1 MLDLDPG
8 NSDVARELAPVYR
21 AQGRWAD
28 LVRVSEVLL
37 EAADTPPARLDIMRA
52 IWTLYE
58 DELSDL
64 PEAFRWCGR
73 AFTESADVEV
83 AVDLERLADR
93 TDNWEELVVL
103 GRDVVD
109 RLTDPDHR
117 LRFYLRMGAIC
128 MDRLAWVDDAIT
140 YYREALLLDPEEQ
153 EALDALE
160 HLHARTE
167 AWDDLVEVLGR
178 KAELTSDP
186 EARVAILFRKAE
198 LFEDILD
205 RPEAAVDA
213 FTAVLD
219 VEVDSL
225 QALAGLERLREQAE
239 DWPALAAVVTRQ
251 LELAADEEARADR
264 TFRLAKIH
272 ETRLDEPARALD
284 LYREALLLA
293 PGGPQVV
300 ERLEVLM
307 GSASVG
313 VAAARL
319 LEPIY
324 REREQWAK
332 LARALEVALEGGDD
346 VASRVATLKSVA
358 QLAYDKLS
366 DPRRAFDSLG
376 KALALTPEDR
386 GLWEDLDALAAELGA
401 WSDLVR
407 AFDQA
412 IESGALLG
420 EDQIDLALR
429 VANRR
434 QERLDK
440 PEAAAQAFERVLE
453 MDPENDE
460 ATDAL
465 VALYTR
471 VSAWEDLVRT
481 LDRKASRTA
490 KDGERLDLY
499 LKVCDLF
506 EEVLDDPE
514 RAAEYYRQVLGIDGH
529 NLVALTALERI
540 YEDADRWTD
549 LADVLRSQIEA
560 LEGRAAAPEARF
572 RLARVLEEHLG
583 EPEQAVETY
592 RLVLID
598 GPHEDSVAALE
609 LLMEEPPEELADRDG
624 FVRRVTEVLEPAYR
638 AADLWPRLVRA
649 LEVRLG
655 LSEEPDERVALLRQI
670 AALKEDSGSDPAGA
684 TTALG
689 QALLEA
695 PGNVEVRKDLERLA
709 QARDRWPRYLEV
721 LTEAVDRSDDP
732 RVRIS
737 LLRRAA
743 EVADGKLGRSEDAE
757 PLYRRL
763 LEEDPAD
770 EAALDA
776 LDQLLRRMG
785 RFEDV
790 VEVLERKIELAED
803 DAAVRRL
810 LHAVAE
816 LHDTVLDDRDRA
828 IETYQRALGQAPDDL
843 DSIAA
848 LERLLE
854 ASERWEELVAV
865 YQIRA
870 SLQTDSAVR
879 KATLARIAVAYDEH
893 LSQWIEAV
901 AVWSSVLDIDPDD
914 ERAGRE
920 LARIYQREERWEDL
934 LDILSRQVARASDPE
949 EVARLRLRIG
959 ELLQHKLGD
968 VHRAVETYRQVLEAD
983 PEDTGA
989 RGALEG
995 LLDEP
1000 DHRRR
1005 AAEILEPVFSAGE
1018 EHERYARVLE
1028 VQLGETDVPDARADL
1043 LLRIAAISE
1052 KGLDDLQAA
1061 YGALARAF
1069 PERRGDERILGGLER
1084 LAGRLDQWVDLV
1096 SVLDDG
1102 AVGELDGTAL
1112 LDLRLRIARIWRE
1125 ELKDFTAARSAYQI
1139 VLELDPTHRGALDA
1153 LEAIYRATAQW
1164 PELLTVLR
1172 TKADTAEKAQERIG
1186 ILFQM
1191 AEVLRE
1197 IQDDPDGAVRT
1208 YREVLD
1214 ICEDHEEAIARLT
1227 VLFEEGERWPD
1238 LEELLARQIAYAQ
1251 SAAEAARLKHRLGQV
1266 RAEHM
1271 GNPGGALDI
1280 WSEVVRED
1288 PDHAP
1293 TVEALEHFL
1302 AAGVEKGRVAALLE
1316 PIYRQRE
1323 QWKRL
1328 VEVLRA
1334 RRGASEDPEFR
1345 VEMSREMSR
1354 LLEEFLYDDRAAYRT
1369 LLGAYREAPEDR
1381 ALRGELERLAEQI
1394 NGFEELADTLE
1405 DALDGIGDPEIRL
1418 EVLRLLA
1425 RVCDERLQYYA
1436 RSREHWRQVLG
1447 AEPDDDE
1454 ALDALERLHT
1464 RMEDWNLLVDL
1475 YHHKADRTLDGDEKV
1490 QIYFKICN
1498 LWEEVLDDPNAAIET
1513 YRAILTIDPH
1523 NRTALSGLERLYH
1536 FLERWDDLADLL
1548 MQEVSLAETDH
1559 QAASI
1564 RHRLG
1569 ELLDERMSRRT
1580 ESVELFREALETV
1593 PGHKRTVTSLE
1604 KMLSGFGE
1612 GLTEDPGTRRR
1623 ICEILE
1629 EHYRQEGNWL
1639 KLVDV
1644 FTAQYEDAEDV
1655 ERKAELL
1662 RQIAA
1667 IQEQRLHDLQGAFS
1681 SLAKG
1686 FALRYG
1692 DQALREDLE
1701 RLAGTLN
1708 WWERVV
1714 NTYLEG
1720 IEDVDDPLLAA
1731 DMLRRL
1737 GSIFDEKLGHNE
1749 NAIEI
1754 YRRLLLIEDDA
1765 PDALDALERLYTRT
1779 GRHEEL
1785 VGVLHRKA
1793 LVSPEVLERKELLYR
1808 ICEIW
1813 EDVVGDR
1820 DRAIETYR
1828 AVREQDPDDLSAV
1841 EALERLY
1848 RTTGDWVSLVDLY
1861 REMAELALE
1870 EEERLRCWFE
1880 VARLSQEELD
1890 DPDGA
1895 VDAYRAVLDV
1905 EVGNRKALRAL
1916 EALYEQEGQ
1925 WASLLDALEMA
1936 LSATEDADEQIRVRM
1951 RMGSLLRHKL
1961 DDVPR
1966 AVETF
1971 RTVLDRQPDHSGAL
1985 GALEE
1990 LLADAEWRQAAA
2002 RVLEP
2007 VYDARQDWPR
2017 LVGVLAI
2024 RATGADDPEARVELL
2039 RRQAMIQERHLDA
2052 AALAC
2057 TTLGEALRLQPYSTE
2072 LADELERLARL
2083 EGDLGELVDVL
2094 GDVRG
2099 AVEDP
2104 ETFRALSLRM
2114 ARVLDGDLGRPAAA
2128 IDCFEQVRE
2137 SDPYHLGALDALD
2150 RLYRETERWVELGAV
2165 IEARMALADP
2175 EDATALRFR
2184 LGELKER
2191 AFEDAAGALE
2201 CYRQILWDEPGHTGA
2216 REALARIGESIEL
2229 REAVVEVLEPIYRSE
2244 GEWRGFI

>member
-1 MLDLDPG
+1 
-8 NSDVARELAPVYR
+8 
-21 AQGRWAD
+21 
-28 LVRVSEVLL
+28 
-37 EAADTPPARLDIMRA
+37 
-52 IWTLYE
+52 
-58 DELSDL
+58 
-64 PEAFRWCGR
+64 
-73 AFTESADVEV
+73 
-83 AVDLERLADR
+83 
-93 TDNWEELVVL
+93 
-103 GRDVVD
+103 
-109 RLTDPDHR
+109 
-117 LRFYLRMGAIC
+117 
-128 MDRLAWVDDAIT
+128 
-140 YYREALLLDPEEQ
+140 
-153 EALDALE
+153 
-160 HLHARTE
+160 
-167 AWDDLVEVLGR
+167 
-178 KAELTSDP
+178 
-186 EARVAILFRKAE
+186 
-198 LFEDILD
+198 
-205 RPEAAVDA
+205 
-213 FTAVLD
+213 
-219 VEVDSL
+219 
-225 QALAGLERLREQAE
+225 
-239 DWPALAAVVTRQ
+239 
-251 LELAADEEARADR
+251 
-264 TFRLAKIH
+264 
-272 ETRLDEPARALD
+272 
-284 LYREALLLA
+284 
-293 PGGPQVV
+293 
-300 ERLEVLM
+300 
-307 GSASVG
+307 
-313 VAAARL
+313 
-319 LEPIY
+319 
-324 REREQWAK
+324 
-332 LARALEVALEGGDD
+332 
-346 VASRVATLKSVA
+346 
-358 QLAYDKLS
+358 
-366 DPRRAFDSLG
+366 
-376 KALALTPEDR
+376 
-386 GLWEDLDALAAELGA
+386 
-401 WSDLVR
+401 
-407 AFDQA
+407 
-412 IESGALLG
+412 
-420 EDQIDLALR
+420 
-429 VANRR
+429 
-434 QERLDK
+434 
-440 PEAAAQAFERVLE
+440 
-453 MDPENDE
+453 
-460 ATDAL
+460 
-465 VALYTR
+465 
-471 VSAWEDLVRT
+471 
-481 LDRKASRTA
+481 
-490 KDGERLDLY
+490 
-499 LKVCDLF
+499 
-506 EEVLDDPE
+506 
-514 RAAEYYRQVLGIDGH
+514 
-529 NLVALTALERI
+529 
-540 YEDADRWTD
+540 
-549 LADVLRSQIEA
+549 
-560 LEGRAAAPEARF
+560 
-572 RLARVLEEHLG
+572 
-583 EPEQAVETY
+583 
-592 RLVLID
+592 
-598 GPHEDSVAALE
+598 
-609 LLMEEPPEELADRDG
+609 
-624 FVRRVTEVLEPAYR
+624 
-638 AADLWPRLVRA
+638 
-649 LEVRLG
+649 
-655 LSEEPDERVALLRQI
+655 
-670 AALKEDSGSDPAGA
+670 
-684 TTALG
+684 
-689 QALLEA
+689 
-695 PGNVEVRKDLERLA
+695 
-709 QARDRWPRYLEV
+709 
-721 LTEAVDRSDDP
+721 
-732 RVRIS
+732 
-737 LLRRAA
+737 
-743 EVADGKLGRSEDAE
+743 
-757 PLYRRL
+757 
-763 LEEDPAD
+763 
-770 EAALDA
+770 
-776 LDQLLRRMG
+776 
-785 RFEDV
+785 
-790 VEVLERKIELAED
+790 
-803 DAAVRRL
+803 
-810 LHAVAE
+810 
-816 LHDTVLDDRDRA
+816 
-828 IETYQRALGQAPDDL
+828 
-843 DSIAA
+843 
-848 LERLLE
+848 
-854 ASERWEELVAV
+854 
-865 YQIRA
+865 
-870 SLQTDSAVR
+870 
-879 KATLARIAVAYDEH
+879 
-893 LSQWIEAV
+893 
-901 AVWSSVLDIDPDD
+901 
-914 ERAGRE
+914 
-920 LARIYQREERWEDL
+920 
-934 LDILSRQVARASDPE
+934 
-949 EVARLRLRIG
+949 
-959 ELLQHKLGD
+959 
-968 VHRAVETYRQVLEAD
+968 
-983 PEDTGA
+983 
-989 RGALEG
+989 
-995 LLDEP
+995 
-1000 DHRRR
+1000 
-1005 AAEILEPVFSAGE
+1005 
-1018 EHERYARVLE
+1018 
-1028 VQLGETDVPDARADL
+1028 
-1043 LLRIAAISE
+1043 
-1052 KGLDDLQAA
+1052 
-1061 YGALARAF
+1061 
-1069 PERRGDERILGGLER
+1069 
-1084 LAGRLDQWVDLV
+1084 
-1096 SVLDDG
+1096 
-1102 AVGELDGTAL
+1102 
-1112 LDLRLRIARIWRE
+1112 
-1125 ELKDFTAARSAYQI
+1125 
-1139 VLELDPTHRGALDA
+1139 
-1153 LEAIYRATAQW
+1153 
-1164 PELLTVLR
+1164 
-1172 TKADTAEKAQERIG
+1172 
-1186 ILFQM
+1186 
-1191 AEVLRE
+1191 
-1197 IQDDPDGAVRT
+1197 
-1208 YREVLD
+1208 
-1214 ICEDHEEAIARLT
+1214 
-1227 VLFEEGERWPD
+1227 
-1238 LEELLARQIAYAQ
+1238 
-1251 SAAEAARLKHRLGQV
+1251 
-1266 RAEHM
+1266 
-1271 GNPGGALDI
+1271 
-1280 WSEVVRED
+1280 
-1288 PDHAP
+1288 
-1293 TVEALEHFL
+1293 
-1302 AAGVEKGRVAALLE
+1302 
-1316 PIYRQRE
+1316 
-1323 QWKRL
+1323 
-1328 VEVLRA
+1328 
-1334 RRGASEDPEFR
+1334 
-1345 VEMSREMSR
+1345 
-1354 LLEEFLYDDRAAYRT
+1354 
-1369 LLGAYREAPEDR
+1369 
-1381 ALRGELERLAEQI
+1381 
-1394 NGFEELADTLE
+1394 
-1405 DALDGIGDPEIRL
+1405 
-1418 EVLRLLA
+1418 
-1425 RVCDERLQYYA
+1425 
-1436 RSREHWRQVLG
+1436 
-1447 AEPDDDE
+1447 
-1454 ALDALERLHT
+1454 
-1464 RMEDWNLLVDL
+1464 
-1475 YHHKADRTLDGDEKV
+1475 
-1490 QIYFKICN
+1490 
-1498 LWEEVLDDPNAAIET
+1498 
-1513 YRAILTIDPH
+1513 
-1523 NRTALSGLERLYH
+1523 
-1536 FLERWDDLADLL
+1536 

-2244 GEWRGFI
+2244 GEWRPLLALLDRKLDLVEEALDRSELLRDTAELAEVQLGDPDEAFDRYVRALNAYPAARDARLAAERLAADLSRWDELVGALDRAAERTEDMDLARELRMAAGIAYRDRVGAPERAEASFRAVLEILADDPAALDALEDLYERTGDDRSRVDVLLRKADAAMDGEERRRVYRLAADIASVGLEDYDLATSALRKVLELDESDTAALEALEALAEKTHDAQTLAEVLELRVGRTGDGEELLALHRRLGGLYGALDRSDAACEHYRAVLDFEQDDRQALYTLCNLYEQSGKWLQLQEILLRRVEIEEQDAAKVALLKRAAHLMEDEFEDSAGAAEQLRRAFEIDRTDRDALTAMARLYRRLERWDELVVALEAHADLAVDPAEKVPLLVAISEVAQEHLGDAELTKESLNRVLDAEPDNLDALDVLRRTYEHEEDWRECFRVLDRQIALLRDADASRRGALLHRRGEILADHLGRAEEAVLAFDMAAEADPSRMDTVDRLVMLAEAAEDWAALAEHLRARARIVADPAQKAAALKAVARIATAQLQDPAAAVEALERARYLTPEDPEVARPLVDAYLEAGHWEQARPLLDTLIEALRERRKLKELHVYLHLRGKVALQAGDGEAARKDFEAAHDLDATYVPNLFSLGKWYFEHEQWEQALKIFQTMLLHQADIKADKDKAEIFWHLGKVRLALGDPRRAKDMFNRAVMLVPGHERSKRALAEL